1 MRHGHT
7 ENGDSKD
14 DTFYALIKLKI
25 LRNFMK
31 VLPWNW
37 LKWRGKSVP
46 KECCS
51 NFSHPLSMEH
61 VLDEV
66 LGPALDNVEKTRAKN
81 CSEPFCN
88 H

>member
-46 KECCS
+46 KECCGY
-51 NFSHPLSMEH
+51 FSHS
-61 VLDEV
+61 LDAYEASHGQSPWISRHCCRN
-66 LGPALDNVEKTRAKN
+66 LNEKLQQT
-81 CSEPFCN
+81 FL
-88 H
+88 